1 MRNGDNMFPGLGGLG
16 GRGGMSPKKMK
27 GMLKNMG
34 INIDELENVSEVVI
48 RMPDREIVI
57 TNPSV
62 AIMDSH
68 GTRSYQISGDATE
81 RNVASAGQET
91 AEEAPIEIP
100 DSDVQLVAAQTGAN
114 LPQAKAA
121 LQEVKG
127 DLAAAIMKLAS
138 K

>member
-1 MRNGDNMFPGLGGLG
+1 
-16 GRGGMSPKKMK
+16 MSPKKMK

-34 INIDELENVSEVVI
+34 INIDELESVSEVII

-62 AIMDSH
+62 AIMDAQ

-81 RNVASAGQET
+81 RAVSSAGQET
-91 AEEAPIEIP
+91 AEQPPIDIP
-100 DSDVQLVAAQTGAN
+100 DSDVQLVAAQTGAD
-114 LPQAKAA
+114 LPAAKAA
-121 LQEVKG
+121 LLEAKG

>member
-1 MRNGDNMFPGLGGLG
+1 MFPGLGGLG

-34 INIDELENVSEVVI
+34 IDIDELENVSEVII
-48 RMPDREIVI
+48 RMPDKEIVI

-68 GTRSYQISGDATE
+68 GTRSYQISGEATE
-81 RNVASAGQET
+81 RTTFSGAQEA
-91 AEEAPIEIP
+91 AEEPPVEIP
-100 DSDVQLVAAQTGAN
+100 ESDVQLVAAQTGAN
-114 LPQAKAA
+114 LPEAKAA
-121 LQEVKG
+121 LEEAKG

>member
-1 MRNGDNMFPGLGGLG
+1 
-16 GRGGMSPKKMK
+16 MSPKKMK

-34 INIDELENVSEVVI
+34 IDIDELENVSEVII
-48 RMPDREIVI
+48 RMPDKEIVI

-68 GTRSYQISGDATE
+68 GTRSFQISGDATE
-81 RNVASAGQET
+81 RAPSAVREM
-91 AEEAPIEIP
+91 AEELPIEIP

-114 LPQAKAA
+114 LPEAKAA
-121 LQEVKG
+121 LQAAKG
-127 DLAAAIMKLAS
+127 DLAAAIIKLAS

>member
-1 MRNGDNMFPGLGGLG
+1 
-16 GRGGMSPKKMK
+16 MSPKKMK

-34 INIDELENVSEVVI
+34 IDIDELENVSEVII
-48 RMPDREIVI
+48 RMPDKEIVI

-68 GTRSYQISGDATE
+68 GTRSYQISGDAAE
-81 RNVASAGQET
+81 RAASSAGQEP
-91 AEEAPIEIP
+91 AEEPPVEIP
-100 DSDVQLVAAQTGAN
+100 DSDVQLVAVQTGAN
-114 LPQAKAA
+114 LPEAKAA
-121 LQEVKG
+121 LLEAKG

>member
-1 MRNGDNMFPGLGGLG
+1 MFPGLGGLG

-34 INIDELENVSEVVI
+34 IDIDELENVSEVVI
-48 RMPDREIVI
+48 RMPDKEIVI

-62 AIMDSH
+62 AIMDAH

-81 RNVASAGQET
+81 RNVSGAGQVT
-91 AEEAPIEIP
+91 AEEPPIEIP
-100 DSDVQLVAAQTGAN
+100 DSDVQIVAAQTGAN
-114 LPQAKAA
+114 LPEARAA
-121 LQEVKG
+121 LQESKG
-127 DLAAAIMKLAS
+127 DLAAAIMKLAL